1 LKPSDSLSKS
11 LLQITGS
18 EHLPYNDEKWRE
30 LLLNYETLVHLHN
43 LGALSTSA
51 GEEDVV
57 GNACRQCAK
66 YSSTSSN
73 LAAFCLHVARMI
85 RELQSS
91 LETYTVKQ
99 RISLIGKARV
109 ACGSLNLLRL
119 LSHETIVQ
127 VCTPSTENVEYNI
140 DYTLSACFTYR
151 NQGEEDRDAAM
162 DIVASIMS
170 FLSSIGGMMQRD
182 NDGENSDILA
192 IPEIY
197 DIIVHILSLL
207 LVLLSTQLYQP
218 MVSSEELAIEGQQS
232 NNLFLEKIM
241 QYATWQNQQQQA
253 QNLPGEA
260 DTLQNESLM
269 FLHVCLNWLID
280 RPQPPRRSI
289 ASHYIELP
297 KDIAK
302 QMTNMRISSDGMYE
316 THSIVFASAPQG
328 GDSMASN
335 IAASQKKSLDTPASQ
350 VSVGADNNNAAH
362 TSIELGTDDNVNL
375 SSAGHISGD
384 VNNSTN
390 MIFHPLRSL
399 LMLSSTFFLLP
410 IRLVQLAV
418 RALGHRAIT
427 GGSIGNNSSSD
438 KLILQQ
444 IQAHCEKETGWN
456 KTNNILWITDCPI
469 ADMSLALLL
478 ILSNN
483 CRAQNQ
489 NPFRAE
495 LASLTDNRWNSKAA
509 NSQSTDEN
517 SLFLQPQPTVNGEQ
531 LSVLS
536 INYESL
542 FKAFGQIAHTE
553 VGALLL
559 YTMLLS
565 SPTLATSISARSDL
579 DTLIMPLLRSLY
591 FSTVMTGSASTVTN
605 SSGQL
610 SQLITLAPSNRPFRS
625 QSQLYL
631 ILILLLIFSSDPSF
645 GRDSFRRVSVSI
657 TSLKWYK
664 ERQIKES
671 SLGSMILLV
680 LLRATSFN
688 LNQLQDAFLLS
699 NCCAVMLNL
708 SPHVVRLSDYAAS
721 RLVSVTT
728 SCFKRYITLLAENG
742 GEVEVEGDLQT
753 SLGMHGETCR
763 TLLQLIRHAIRRK
776 YLEKN
781 IHVVYALLLEQGIFQ
796 KMCHCKC
803 IYIELY
809 VVYHICYGDT
819 YDSAHLSI
827 MCI

>member
-1 LKPSDSLSKS
+1 
-11 LLQITGS
+11 
-18 EHLPYNDEKWRE
+18 
-30 LLLNYETLVHLHN
+30 
-43 LGALSTSA
+43 
-51 GEEDVV
+51 
-57 GNACRQCAK
+57 
-66 YSSTSSN
+66 
-73 LAAFCLHVARMI
+73 
-85 RELQSS
+85 
-91 LETYTVKQ
+91 
-99 RISLIGKARV
+99 
-109 ACGSLNLLRL
+109 
-119 LSHETIVQ
+119 
-127 VCTPSTENVEYNI
+127 
-140 DYTLSACFTYR
+140 
-151 NQGEEDRDAAM
+151 
-162 DIVASIMS
+162 
-170 FLSSIGGMMQRD
+170 
-182 NDGENSDILA
+182 
-192 IPEIY
+192 
-197 DIIVHILSLL
+197 
-207 LVLLSTQLYQP
+207 
-218 MVSSEELAIEGQQS
+218 
-232 NNLFLEKIM
+232 
-241 QYATWQNQQQQA
+241 
-253 QNLPGEA
+253 
-260 DTLQNESLM
+260 
-269 FLHVCLNWLID
+269 
-280 RPQPPRRSI
+280 
-289 ASHYIELP
+289 
-297 KDIAK
+297 
-302 QMTNMRISSDGMYE
+302 
-316 THSIVFASAPQG
+316 
-328 GDSMASN
+328 
-335 IAASQKKSLDTPASQ
+335 
-350 VSVGADNNNAAH
+350 
-362 TSIELGTDDNVNL
+362 
-375 SSAGHISGD
+375 
-384 VNNSTN
+384 
-390 MIFHPLRSL
+390 
-399 LMLSSTFFLLP
+399 MLSSTFFLLP

-427 GGSIGNNSSSD
+427 AGSIGNNSSSD

-456 KTNNILWITDCPI
+456 KTNNILWVTNSPI
-469 ADMSLALLL
+469 ADMSSALLL

-489 NPFRAE
+489 NLFRAE
-495 LASLTDNRWNSKAA
+495 LASLNDNRWNSKTA

-517 SLFLQPQPTVNGEQ
+517 SLFLQPQPVNEQ

-542 FKAFGQIAHTE
+542 FKAFECIAHTE

-591 FSTVMTGSASTVTN
+591 FSTVMTGSASTATN

-610 SQLITLAPSNRPFRS
+610 SQLITLTPSNRPFRS

-645 GRDSFRRVSVSI
+645 GRDSFRRVSVNT

-753 SLGMHGETCR
+753 LLGMHGETCR

-781 IHVVYALLLEQGIFQ
+781 IHVVYALLLEQGVYQ
-796 KMCHCKC
+796 KMSQCKC
-803 IYIELY
+803 VNLFELN
-809 VVYHICYGDT
+809 IFAL
-819 YDSAHLSI
+819 YD
-827 MCI
+827 

>member
-1 LKPSDSLSKS
+1 M
-11 LLQITGS
+11 QINGS
-18 EHLPYNDEKWRE
+18 ENIPYNDEKWRQ
-30 LLLNYETLVHLHN
+30 LLLNYEQLVHLHN
-43 LGALSTSA
+43 LGALSTS

-66 YSSTSSN
+66 YSSKSSN

-127 VCTPSTENVEYNI
+127 ACSPSTENMEYNI
-140 DYTLSACFTYR
+140 NYTLSECFTYK
-151 NQGEEDRDAAM
+151 NQGEEDRDASM
-162 DIVASIMS
+162 DIIASIMS

-182 NDGENSDILA
+182 NDGENFDILA

-197 DIIVHILSLL
+197 DVIVQILSLL

-232 NNLFLEKIM
+232 NHLFLEKIM
-241 QYATWQNQQQQA
+241 QYATWQREQKIQQA

-260 DTLQNESLM
+260 DTLQNEPLM
-269 FLHVCLNWLID
+269 FLHVCLQWLTD

-302 QMTNMRISSDGMYE
+302 QMTNMKISADGMYE
-316 THSIVFASAPQG
+316 THSIVMASAPKG
-328 GDSMASN
+328 SDNEMTLKKAT
-335 IAASQKKSLDTPASQ
+335 SQKKSLEIPASQ
-350 VSVGADNNNAAH
+350 VTVGTDNNNATS

-384 VNNSTN
+384 VNNSSTN

-399 LMLSSTFFLLP
+399 LMLSSSFFLLP

-456 KTNNILWITDCPI
+456 KTNNILWLTNCPI
-469 ADMSLALLL
+469 ADMSSSLLL

-489 NPFRAE
+489 NLFRAE
-495 LASLTDNRWNSKAA
+495 LASLSDNRWNSKAA

-517 SLFLQPQPTVNGEQ
+517 SLFLQPQPDNNEQ
-531 LSVLS
+531 PSVLS

-542 FKAFGQIAHTE
+542 FKAFGRIAHTE

-579 DTLIMPLLRSLY
+579 DMLIMPLLRSLY

-610 SQLITLAPSNRPFRS
+610 SQLITLTPSNRPFRS

-645 GRDSFRRVSVSI
+645 GRDSFRRVSVNT

-708 SPHVVRLSDYAAS
+708 SPHVVRLSDYAAF

-728 SCFKRYITLLAENG
+728 SCFKRYIALLAENG

-763 TLLQLIRHAIRRK
+763 TLLQLIRHATRRK

-781 IHVVYALLLEQGIFQ
+781 IHLVYALLLEQGVYQ
-796 KMCHCKC
+796 KMNQCKC
-803 IYIELY
+803 
-809 VVYHICYGDT
+809 
-819 YDSAHLSI
+819 
-827 MCI
+827 